1 MQDFKGKARWRRD
14 ADDVDGILALDV
26 PLELLGKPI
35 CRRSSAHLEAALH
48 FIEVT
53 VLPALCPACHC
64 TGSVSSLVG
73 GSMACHHWLNRLLAP
88 PACLPACITA
98 RRAVAFERGTQHLWI
113 AKYGSATPGLLSVPT
128 EEC

>member
-14 ADDVDGILALDV
+14 EDGVDGILALDV

-53 VLPALCPACHC
+53 LRPALVPCLPPHRCQCPAWWAAQWCVI
-64 TGSVSSLVG
+64 TGWTD
-73 GSMACHHWLNRLLAP
+73 CWRRL
-88 PACLPACITA
+88 PACLHHS
-98 RRAVAFERGTQHLWI
+98 RVSF
-113 AKYGSATPGLLSVPT
+113 GL
-128 EEC
+128 

>member
-14 ADDVDGILALDV
+14 EDDVDGILALDV

-53 VLPALCPACHC
+53 VPPALCPARHR
-64 TGSVSSLVG
+64 TGVSVQPGGRPSLV
-73 GSMACHHWLNRLLAP
+73 CHHWLNRLLAP
-88 PACLPACITA
+88 CITA
-98 RRAVAFERGTQHLWI
+98 G
-113 AKYGSATPGLLSVPT
+113 
-128 EEC
+128 